1 MPSGISVAAV
11 VKKPDPYDA
20 TLQDIKGSL
29 NCLRHAVKQPPVV
42 RFVLT
47 LSYGT
52 AFNTVPNPSAV
63 PDTTAWNEMAVKMA
77 LAPTLY
83 DASRIVAVSEA
94 SK

>member
-1 MPSGISVAAV
+1 MPPGISVAAV

-20 TLQDIKGSL
+20 TPQDIKGSL

-47 LSYGT
+47 LSYGA

-63 PDTTAWNEMAVKMA
+63 PDATAWNEMAVKMA